1 MSDFDEEAE
10 REKLRKQF
18 AADKEKRET
27 TERMSELLLQGA
39 TMTNRHCDT
48 CSSPVFTYQGQAFCP
63 TCQVEVGDSGD
74 RTGEQNATGANAN
87 TGQAEPTTGVDN
99 TAGDPDAARSN
110 SEVDASG
117 DVGSPTRIEV
127 DDPGTDAGSRSST
140 PAEPDSSP
148 EPASEPSTEGERQTR
163 EPTATPE
170 SPSSPSPSAT
180 DPGSTTGP
188 ASITDSARAPAG
200 SVGGTGTETGAG
212 TGDTELGAAQ
222 ASLSRTLARLSGNA
236 EESEDLSQTRNYLL
250 AAREAADALAALKEA
265 RR

>member
-10 REKLRKQF
+10 REKLREQF
-18 AADKEKRET
+18 AADEEKRET

-48 CSSPVFTYQGQAFCP
+48 CSSPIFTYQGQAFCP
-63 TCQVEVGDSGD
+63 TCQVEVGDSG
-74 RTGEQNATGANAN
+74 GQAGGQNAAGANAN

-127 DDPGTDAGSRSST
+127 DDPGNDAGSRSST
-140 PAEPDSSP
+140 PA
-148 EPASEPSTEGERQTR
+148 
-163 EPTATPE
+163 
-170 SPSSPSPSAT
+170 SPSAT
-180 DPGSTTGP
+180 DPGSTTGS
-188 ASITDSARAPAG
+188 ASTTEPARAPTG
-200 SVGGTGTETGAG
+200 SAGGTGTETGAG